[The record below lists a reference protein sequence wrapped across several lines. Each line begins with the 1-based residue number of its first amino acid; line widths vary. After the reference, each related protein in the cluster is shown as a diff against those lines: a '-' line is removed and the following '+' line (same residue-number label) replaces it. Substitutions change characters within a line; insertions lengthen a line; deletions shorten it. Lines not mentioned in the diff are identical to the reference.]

1 MAWVNPAGAG
11 IQIVPRSVNQ
21 GLPPLQ
27 NMGFIPQRP
36 MPKVV
41 KSSAPQKLTQTIGP
55 RISNAPRILV
65 RQFAQPQMQPILA
78 GSGGLL
84 GNQQAL
90 GAGLLG
96 AAGQFA
102 KAGGPSAMPI
112 QTGAVVGPA
121 LQAFAADYGKAQK
134 EQAALALKK
143 QMVARYGP
151 AGAIPQALPALIKQE
166 SENQQVQNMQKIFEG
181 GGDDEAIKA
190 RLKSVL
196 GTDFMQQE
204 LGQMRTALAT
214 RDPKIV
220 SSTFTGIVNK
230 KFDRTTQ
237 FRKEFG
243 DKTKNTSKIIRA
255 AQQALRM
262 LNANEGTGSTSGV
275 DDLVTLYITI
285 TALDPASTVRE
296 GEVQLGREIMSHAQK
311 IRLKL
316 EQVTEARVLGKDL
329 ARDMRK
335 LVLSLG
341 QMAERSASNIETF
354 YKDQAEYYALN
365 PDRIISPRHKLPKF
379 SQDLLK
385 KSRLSEE
392 GAFR

>member
-1 MAWVNPAGAG
+1 
-11 IQIVPRSVNQ
+11 
-21 GLPPLQ
+21 
-27 NMGFIPQRP
+27 
-36 MPKVV
+36 
-41 KSSAPQKLTQTIGP
+41 
-55 RISNAPRILV
+55 
-65 RQFAQPQMQPILA
+65 MQPILA